1 VSDDF
6 DREEQAFRD
15 AFVQEL
21 EGEGFRP
28 LDPDQLKAAAPVRR
42 LPRPWLKGLAAA
54 AAVVLVVGGA
64 GVVLPRLFLAGSA
77 ASGSVAA
84 APAEDRA
91 GAAAGGV
98 SGKDTSDESVPGPAP
113 SGAYAESS
121 DWVATAPSPLTA
133 RVGAAAAWL
142 DGSFYVV
149 GGREPE
155 TCPAGACPASS
166 QAMVD
171 GAAYDPAADAW
182 VLLPDAPIVVA
193 DAAPAVVGSRLYYLG
208 TADGSSVAPAFAA
221 FDAASR
227 TWQRLAAP
235 REGGRLVAA
244 GDRVVNLGSGAA
256 AGQVYDPATDVWSD
270 LPADPWPDTVE
281 RSAVWADA
289 RLLVFTLRQAEAGK
303 SGARRL
309 AVTALNRS
317 GAGWEKLGT
326 VTARGEDP
334 VAVAGVIAWAA
345 GAHDSVYWVSS
356 SLESSGV
363 VAAEG
368 GGTGLEGLVGV
379 VAGDRLGANGDA
391 RNTADLYDF
400 DARTWLRLTA
410 PPGGDE
416 PFQTVA
422 GSPSGL
428 LVVGGDDGSGKVRAS
443 FLPLG

>member
-208 TADGSSVAPAFAA
+208 TADRVRAADSSQPAIGW
-221 FDAASR
+221 S
-227 TWQRLAAP
+227 TWAAAP
-235 REGGRLVAA
+235 PP
-244 GDRVVNLGSGAA
+244 DRCTTPRPTCGPTCRPTPGPTPS
-256 AGQVYDPATDVWSD
+256 S
-270 LPADPWPDTVE
+270 
-281 RSAVWADA
+281 
-289 RLLVFTLRQAEAGK
+289 
-303 SGARRL
+303 ARR
-309 AVTALNRS
+309 S
-317 GAGWEKLGT
+317 GPT
-326 VTARGEDP
+326 
-334 VAVAGVIAWAA
+334 
-345 GAHDSVYWVSS
+345 HDCWSS
-356 SLESSGV
+356 
-363 VAAEG
+363 
-368 GGTGLEGLVGV
+368 
-379 VAGDRLGANGDA
+379 R
-391 RNTADLYDF
+391 
-400 DARTWLRLTA
+400 
-410 PPGGDE
+410 
-416 PFQTVA
+416 
-422 GSPSGL
+422 
-428 LVVGGDDGSGKVRAS
+428 
-443 FLPLG
+443 